1 MTSTDIAPGG
11 TTGRGTRMKR
21 MVGVALAALLAVGVV
36 LAVVLGP
43 RIGRDDPGAGSGNG
57 AGAAGATTSGLRTVR
72 GAVGSEK
79 EAFFRDATVRQ
90 AFARHGLDV
99 QVTPVGSRDIAA
111 MTDLAT
117 YDFAFPSSVPA
128 ADRIRR
134 AGKSKGTYSPF
145 FSPIAV
151 ASYRPIVDVLRR
163 QGIVASGPGG
173 AQTIS
178 MAKYY
183 ALAQKGTRWDQI
195 PGNDA
200 YPAGKNVLITTTDVR
215 RSNSAAMYLALT
227 SYVANGGR
235 VVPSSTAAAQV
246 VPKVSPLFLDQGYVG
261 GSSEGPF
268 EDYLSAGM
276 GKTPMV
282 LIYESQFLDR
292 QIRKDGSITPDM
304 VLLYPTPDV
313 LSKHTLVALG
323 DTGSQVGRLLT
334 SDPELVRAAA
344 RYGFRPQQRAVLTSV
359 LKEAGVAPPPD
370 LVDVIE
376 PPTYEVLESLI
387 TGVEKLY
394 G

>member
-1 MTSTDIAPGG
+1 MLGEGG
-11 TTGRGTRMKR
+11 R
-21 MVGVALAALLAVGVV
+21 

-43 RIGRDDPGAGSGNG
+43 RIGRDGPGAGSGNG

-163 QGIVASGPGG
+163 QGIVTSGPGG

-261 GSSEGPF
+261 GSS
-268 EDYLSAGM
+268 
-276 GKTPMV
+276 
-282 LIYESQFLDR
+282 ESQFLDR